1 MQLGILYIK
10 LLIIV
15 VSFSHT
21 IFFITTNTMFRANDD
36 NKPFKV
42 LIVGGGLAGLA
53 LANGL
58 KNKGI
63 SCEVYERD
71 VDPDSR
77 TQGWSLSMHMALQTL
92 YDCIPKHRFEY
103 FGREVG
109 VNHEK
114 NEGGMTFTNFNGLTG
129 EIESSLTAPPYKAYR
144 VNRKRFRK
152 WLLQDVQDLVHW
164 NKKVSHYEEHAD
176 GVKVFFADGTHA
188 EGDLLVATDG
198 SMSTVARQLLGEEKF
213 QSMTRIHNVR
223 GYGCSRWISE
233 EEWNALAPEGTISG
247 IIHGRMP
254 ADVPDDGFSKPA
266 LIFYSLNK
274 VDRSRGNT
282 PYDVLWFLSRYTEN
296 PSPPTPDGSNNAEI
310 MKILKSCAT
319 NAFPGVTAHQ
329 QFVVNTPDDT
339 PLVGITIRERVPVYD
354 AYMAN
359 TQRVVLAGD
368 AAHPMSMF
376 RGEGGNHAILD
387 VGVLVNEINNV
398 VSNSK
403 PLKEAISDYYKEIIP
418 RTEQAVEA
426 SSKAATIMHTN
437 PEAIRQMMEERT
449 ALVRKSLEEEEARA

>member
-1 MQLGILYIK
+1 
-10 LLIIV
+10 
-15 VSFSHT
+15 
-21 IFFITTNTMFRANDD
+21 MFRANDD

-42 LIVGGGLAGLA
+42 LIVGGGLAGLV

-71 VDPDSR
+71 VDPDFR

-92 YDCIPKHRFEY
+92 HDCIPKHRFEY

-129 EIESSLTAPPYKAYR
+129 EIETTLTAPPYKVYR

-164 NKKVSHYEEHAD
+164 NKKVSRYEEHAD

-213 QSMTRIHNVR
+213 QSMTRIHGVR

-233 EEWNALAPEGTISG
+233 EEWNALAPEGTVSG
-247 IIHGRMP
+247 IIHGH
-254 ADVPDDGFSKPA
+254 
-266 LIFYSLNK
+266 
-274 VDRSRGNT
+274 
-282 PYDVLWFLSRYTEN
+282 
-296 PSPPTPDGSNNAEI
+296 GSNNTEI
-310 MKILKSCAT
+310 MKKLKSCAT
-319 NAFPGVTAHQ
+319 NAFHGVTAHQ
-329 QFVVNTPDDT
+329 QFIVNTPDDT

-354 AYMAN
+354 VYMAN

-368 AAHPMSMF
+368 AADPMSMF

-403 PLKEAISDYYKEIIP
+403 SLKEAISDYYKEIIP
-418 RTEQAVEA
+418 RVEQAVEA
-426 SSKAATIMHTN
+426 SSRAATIMHTN
-437 PEAIRQMMEERT
+437 PEGIRQMMEERA
-449 ALVRKSLEEEEARA
+449 ALVFVK